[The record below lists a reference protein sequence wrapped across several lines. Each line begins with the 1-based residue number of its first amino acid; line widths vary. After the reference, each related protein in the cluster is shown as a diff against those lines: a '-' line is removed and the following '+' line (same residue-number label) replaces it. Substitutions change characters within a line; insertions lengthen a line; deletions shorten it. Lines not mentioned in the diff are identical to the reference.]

1 MKKLKISVFKLHLL
15 PVLIIALF
23 GGLILAADVTPTA
36 KPAVKK
42 AAAKASTKA
51 RAMATA
57 VPAATAVPET
67 VTAIPETITAA
78 PAASTVTAAAALTF
92 DDCFKLASEN
102 NRDYKI
108 AGLDKAAA
116 EAQLAKA
123 AGLFGPTIVIAGAY
137 EPDAKLSTIILP
149 ANSFGPGNPPVDAPL
164 SLMPLYYYSARV
176 SLTQPIFTFGKTI
189 LGFKMAEESYKIAQ
203 IKYKQ
208 AGEKLNLDVINSFY
222 GALIAQ
228 QMNDTMQETMKSNE
242 EYYRITKTKY
252 ANGQASNFDV
262 LQAQVQYSNSIPDAQ
277 KAADGAR
284 LSLQMLKNTIGIP
297 LEQEVTLSGTAE
309 YKKLEL
315 TYADL
320 EKQFKEKNDD
330 RAIMESATNI
340 AKLNKGLQEAML
352 LPNIALTADYDYYS
366 GEKSFHTES
375 KYWGS
380 DWDIKIGFQWTIF
393 DSFKNVAAIKEA
405 CANAE
410 KADLNKE
417 NFDNMLTIQLDTLY
431 TSLEQNRQVIE
442 AAGDLIKTAEEGY
455 RIAKESYKNGLIQS
469 VDLLNAENGL
479 LKAKMNYLGAMFNYI
494 TTAQKLKDFVN

>member
-1 MKKLKISVFKLHLL
+1 MIV
-15 PVLIIALF
+15 LF
-23 GGLILAADVTPTA
+23 GGSVLAADVTPTA
-36 KPAVKK
+36 KPANKK
-42 AAAKASTKA
+42 AAAKISKA
-51 RAMATA
+51 RATA
-57 VPAATAVPET
+57 VPSATEVPETATAV
-67 VTAIPETITAA
+67 PETITAA
-78 PAASTVTAAAALTF
+78 PVASTVTAAAVMTF
-92 DDCFKLASEN
+92 DDCYKLASEK

-123 AGLFGPTIVIAGAY
+123 AGSFGPTITISGAY

-149 ANSFGPGNPPVDAPL
+149 ANSFGAGNPPVDAPL
-164 SLMPLYYYSARV
+164 SIMPLYYYSARV

-208 AGEKLNLDVINSFY
+208 AGQKLNLDVINSFY

-262 LQAQVQYSNSIPDAQ
+262 LQAQVQFSNSIPDAL

-297 LEQEVTLSGTAE
+297 LEQEITLSGTAE

-320 EKQFKEKNDD
+320 EKQFKEKNND
-330 RAIMESATNI
+330 RDIMESATNI

-352 LPNIALTADYDYYS
+352 LPNIALSADYDYYS
-366 GEKSFHTES
+366 AEKSFHTES
-375 KYWGS
+375 KYWAS

-405 CANAE
+405 CANSE
-410 KADLNKE
+410 KAQLNKE
-417 NFDNMLTIQLDTLY
+417 NFDNILTIQLDTLY

>member
-1 MKKLKISVFKLHLL
+1 MIV
-15 PVLIIALF
+15 LF
-23 GGLILAADVTPTA
+23 GGSILASDVTPTA

-42 AAAKASTKA
+42 AAVKMSKA

-57 VPAATAVPET
+57 VPATTAVSETVTAVPET
-67 VTAIPETITAA
+67 IIAVPAVVTATAGA
-78 PAASTVTAAAALTF
+78 VLTF
-92 DDCFKLASEN
+92 EDCYKLAAEK

-123 AGLFGPTIVIAGAY
+123 AGSFGPTITLAGAY
-137 EPDAKLSTIILP
+137 EPDAKLSTIILRKG
-149 ANSFGPGNPPVDAPL
+149 SFGSPPLNSEYIPAVDAPL

-330 RAIMESATNI
+330 RDIMESATNI

-352 LPNIALTADYDYYS
+352 LPNIALSAGYDYYS

-405 CANAE
+405 CANSE
-410 KADLNKE
+410 KAQLNKE
-417 NFDNMLTIQLDTLY
+417 NFDSMLTIQLDTLY

-494 TTAQKLKDFVN
+494 TTAQKLKDFLN